1 MPDTVMNIYKT
12 AREVAG
18 MTQERA
24 AAALNL
30 SVRSLAAYE
39 TGERI
44 PHDDI
49 VVRMVDLY
57 NFQQLAVQHMRTNSE
72 LARRIIP
79 EVRQRSMIETAVS
92 VYNLMRRFAAR
103 HSVDRLLEI
112 AEDEAHEDGRID
124 EEELPDFTAIT
135 EELRKL
141 SVCVMEL
148 EMLDVRE
155 EEKPC

>member
-1 MPDTVMNIYKT
+1 MPDTCMSIYKT
-12 AREVAG
+12 AREMAG

-39 TGERI
+39 TGERV

-57 NFQQLAVQHMRTNSE
+57 NFQQLALQHMRANSE

-92 VYNLMRRFAAR
+92 VYNLMRRFAAQ

-112 AEDEAHEDGRID
+112 AEDGRID
-124 EEELPDFTAIT
+124 ETEKGDFAAIT
-135 EELRKL
+135 DELRKL
-141 SVCVMEL
+141 SACVMEFDL
-148 EMLDVRE
+148 MTTCE
-155 EEKPC
+155 EELSC

>member
-1 MPDTVMNIYKT
+1 MTDNVQSIYKT
-12 AREVAG
+12 SREFAG
-18 MTQERA
+18 ITQERA

-57 NFQQLAVQHMRTNSE
+57 NYQQLAVQHMRANSE

-92 VYNLMRRFAAR
+92 LYNLMRRFDAR
-103 HSVDRLLEI
+103 HSADRLLEI
-112 AEDEAHEDGRID
+112 AEDGRID
-124 EEELPDFTAIT
+124 EGEMSDFTAIT
-135 EELRKL
+135 DELRKL
-141 SVCVMEL
+141 SACVMEFD
-148 EMLDVRE
+148 MLADRKE
-155 EEKPC
+155 ENT

>member
-1 MPDTVMNIYKT
+1 MPDNVQSIYKT
-12 AREVAG
+12 AREFAG
-18 MTQERA
+18 ITQERA

-57 NFQQLAVQHMRTNSE
+57 NYQQLAVQHMRANSE

-79 EVRQRSMIETAVS
+79 ELKNRSLIEAAVRFTNSLHRLERLDGAE
-92 VYNLMRRFAAR
+92 
-103 HSVDRLLEI
+103 RLLEI
-112 AEDEAHEDGRID
+112 GEDNQIDAEERADYNEIALAVQAVIQS
-124 EEELPDFTAIT
+124 A
-135 EELRKL
+135 
-141 SVCVMEL
+141 MEL
-148 EMLDVRE
+148 ISASRE
-155 EEKPC
+155 EQSI

>member
-1 MPDTVMNIYKT
+1 MPDTVMSIYKT

-39 TGERI
+39 TGERT

-49 VVRMVDLY
+49 VGRMVDLY
-57 NFQQLAVQHMRTNSE
+57 NFQQLAVQHMRANSE

-79 EVRQRSMIETAVS
+79 EVQQRSVIETAVS
-92 VYNLMRRFAAR
+92 VYNLMRRFAER

-112 AEDEAHEDGRID
+112 AEDGHID
-124 EEELPDFTAIT
+124 EDEMTDFVAIT
-135 EELRKL
+135 EQLRKL
-141 SVCVMEL
+141 SACVMEFD
-148 EMLDVRE
+148 MIAARE
-155 EEKPC
+155 EDRE

>member
-1 MPDTVMNIYKT
+1 MPDNCMSIYKT

-18 MTQERA
+18 ITQERE

-57 NFQQLAVQHMRTNSE
+57 NFQQLAVQHLRTNSE

-79 EVRQRSMIETAVS
+79 DLQNRSLVAAAVRFFNAMKRLESIHGAE
-92 VYNLMRRFAAR
+92 
-103 HSVDRLLEI
+103 RLLEI
-112 AEDEAHEDGRID
+112 GEDNAIDAEEREDFDAIAR
-124 EEELPDFTAIT
+124 ELKNLICSA
-135 EELRKL
+135 
-141 SVCVMEL
+141 MEL
-148 EMLDVRE
+148 MNAEQE
-155 EEKPC
+155 G

>member
-1 MPDTVMNIYKT
+1 MPDNVQSIYKT
-12 AREVAG
+12 AREFAG
-18 MTQERA
+18 ITQERA

-57 NFQQLAVQHMRTNSE
+57 NYQQLAVQHMRANSE

-79 EVRQRSMIETAVS
+79 ELKDRSLIEASVRFTNSLHRLEKLQADR
-92 VYNLMRRFAAR
+92 
-103 HSVDRLLEI
+103 RLLEI
-112 AEDEAHEDGRID
+112 GEDNQID
-124 EEELPDFTAIT
+124 DT
-135 EELRKL
+135 EEKDYNEIALEVQKL
-141 SVCVMEL
+141 IQSAMEL
-148 EMLDVRE
+148 ISASRE
-155 EEKPC
+155 EES

>member
-1 MPDTVMNIYKT
+1 MSDACMSIYKT

-18 MTQERA
+18 ITQERA

-57 NFQQLAVQHMRTNSE
+57 NFQQLAVQHLRGNSE
-72 LARRIIP
+72 LARRIVP

-92 VYNLMRRFAAR
+92 VYNLMRQFTAR

-112 AEDEAHEDGRID
+112 AEDGRID
-124 EEELPDFTAIT
+124 EDEMTDYRRIT

-141 SVCVMEL
+141 SACVMEL
-148 EMLDVRE
+148 DMLNLRE
-155 EEKPC
+155 EET

>member
-1 MPDTVMNIYKT
+1 MPDNVQSIYKT
-12 AREVAG
+12 AREFAG
-18 MTQERA
+18 ITQERA

-57 NFQQLAVQHMRTNSE
+57 NYQQLAVQHMRANSE

-79 EVRQRSMIETAVS
+79 ELKDRSLIEASVRFTNS
-92 VYNLMRRFAAR
+92 LRRLYKMDGAE
-103 HSVDRLLEI
+103 RLLVI
-112 AEDEAHEDGRID
+112 GEDNHID
-124 EEELPDFTAIT
+124 DT
-135 EELRKL
+135 EEADYNEIVLEVQKL
-141 SVCVMEL
+141 VQSAMEL
-148 EMLDVRE
+148 ISASRE
-155 EEKPC
+155 EEP

>member
-1 MPDTVMNIYKT
+1 MPDNVVNIYKT

-18 MTQERA
+18 ITQERA

-39 TGERI
+39 TGERV

-57 NFQQLAVQHMRTNSE
+57 NFQQLAVQHMRANSE

-79 EVRQRSMIETAVS
+79 EVRHRTMIETAVS
-92 VYNLMRRFAAR
+92 IYNLMRRFAAG

-112 AEDEAHEDGRID
+112 AEDGHID
-124 EEELPDFTAIT
+124 ESELPDFTAIT

-141 SVCVMEL
+141 SACVMEFDMMDL
-148 EMLDVRE
+148 RE
-155 EEKPC
+155 EEH

>member
-57 NFQQLAVQHMRTNSE
+57 NFQQLAVQHLRSNSE
-72 LARRIIP
+72 LARRILP
-79 EVRQRSMIETAVS
+79 DLKKRSLVSAAVRFFNSMKRLEAMEAPQRMLI
-92 VYNLMRRFAAR
+92 
-103 HSVDRLLEI
+103 I
-112 AEDEAHEDGRID
+112 GEDNVID
-124 EEELPDFTAIT
+124 ESESEDYETIAT
-135 EELRKL
+135 EMRTLIQ
-141 SVCVMEL
+141 SAMEL
-148 EMLDVRE
+148 MNSEQE
-155 EEKPC
+155 ETK

>member
-1 MPDTVMNIYKT
+1 MTDNVQSIYKT
-12 AREVAG
+12 AREFAG
-18 MTQERA
+18 ITQERA

-57 NFQQLAVQHMRTNSE
+57 NYQQLAVQHMRANSE

-79 EVRQRSMIETAVS
+79 EVRQRSIIETAVS
-92 VYNLMRRFAAR
+92 LYNLMRRFDAR
-103 HSVDRLLEI
+103 HSADRLLEI
-112 AEDEAHEDGRID
+112 AEDGRID
-124 EEELPDFTAIT
+124 EGEMSDFTAIT
-135 EELRKL
+135 DELRKL
-141 SVCVMEL
+141 SACVMEFD
-148 EMLDVRE
+148 MLADRKE
-155 EEKPC
+155 ENT

>member
-1 MPDTVMNIYKT
+1 MPDTCMSIYKT
-12 AREVAG
+12 AREMAG

-39 TGERI
+39 TGERV

-57 NFQQLAVQHMRTNSE
+57 NFQQLALQHMRANSE

-92 VYNLMRRFAAR
+92 VYNLMRRFASQ

-112 AEDEAHEDGRID
+112 AEDGRID
-124 EEELPDFTAIT
+124 EAERPDFEALAADLREIIRAGL
-135 EELRKL
+135 ELDIL
-141 SVCVMEL
+141 C
-148 EMLDVRE
+148 RE
-155 EEKPC
+155 ERSDG

>member
-12 AREVAG
+12 ARDVAG

-24 AAALNL
+24 AAALHL

-49 VVRMVDLY
+49 VVRMVDVY
-57 NFQQLAVQHMRTNSE
+57 NFQQLAVQHMRANSE

-79 EVRQRSMIETAVS
+79 EVQQRSVIETAVS
-92 VYNLMRRFAAR
+92 VYNLMRKFAER

-112 AEDEAHEDGRID
+112 AEDGRID
-124 EEELPDFTAIT
+124 EG
-135 EELRKL
+135 
-141 SVCVMEL
+141 
-148 EMLDVRE
+148 
-155 EEKPC
+155 

>member
-1 MPDTVMNIYKT
+1 MPDNVQSIYKT
-12 AREVAG
+12 AREFAG
-18 MTQERA
+18 ITQERA

-57 NFQQLAVQHMRTNSE
+57 SYQQLAVQHMRANSE

-79 EVRQRSMIETAVS
+79 ELKNRSLIEAAVRFTNS
-92 VYNLMRRFAAR
+92 LRRLERLDGAE
-103 HSVDRLLEI
+103 RLLEI
-112 AEDEAHEDGRID
+112 GEDNQIDAEERADYNEIALAVQAVIQS
-124 EEELPDFTAIT
+124 A
-135 EELRKL
+135 
-141 SVCVMEL
+141 MEL
-148 EMLDVRE
+148 ISASRE
-155 EEKPC
+155 EQSI

>member
-1 MPDTVMNIYKT
+1 MTDNVQSIYKT
-12 AREVAG
+12 AREFSG
-18 MTQERA
+18 ITQERA

-49 VVRMVDLY
+49 VVGMVDLY
-57 NFQQLAVQHMRTNSE
+57 SYQQLAVQHMRANSE

-92 VYNLMRRFAAR
+92 LYNLMRRFDAR
-103 HSVDRLLEI
+103 HSADRLLEI
-112 AEDEAHEDGRID
+112 AEDGRID
-124 EEELPDFTAIT
+124 EGEMSDFTAIT
-135 EELRKL
+135 DELRKL
-141 SVCVMEL
+141 SACVMEFD
-148 EMLDVRE
+148 MLADRKE
-155 EEKPC
+155 ENT

>member
-1 MPDTVMNIYKT
+1 MPEPVMNIYKT
-12 AREVAG
+12 ARDVAG

-24 AAALNL
+24 SAALNL

-57 NFQQLAVQHMRTNSE
+57 NFQPLAVQHMRANSE

-79 EVRQRSMIETAVS
+79 DLQKRSLVSAAVRFFNAMKRLETMQAPERMLMIG
-92 VYNLMRRFAAR
+92 
-103 HSVDRLLEI
+103 
-112 AEDEAHEDGRID
+112 EDNIID
-124 EEELPDFTAIT
+124 ET
-135 EELRKL
+135 ESEDYETIAAEMRNLIQ
-141 SVCVMEL
+141 SAMEL
-148 EMLDVRE
+148 MNCEQE
-155 EEKPC
+155 ETV